1 MVDVLIVLVLLG
13 IAVAGAAVTVRYRRD
28 MRAGRERIARSG
40 SRAIRTEYG
49 SIAYARVGDGYPVLV
64 VHGNA
69 GGFDQ
74 GLLLAGWSIDP
85 GFQVIAPSRFGY
97 PGSAM
102 PPDPS
107 VAMQADAFAALLD
120 ALGIEQAAVV
130 GYSAGSASAI
140 QFALRHPERLSAL
153 VLVEPVAPGKGP
165 VMPKPIFTVFFKS
178 DFIYW
183 ATVTCFRLIVEG
195 AWAGVP
201 PGKRLTPEDKAE
213 VRMLLSSLLP
223 VSARV
228 DGSSFDIYVSTP
240 GLLNAPESDYP
251 FGSIRTPA
259 LVVSAVDD
267 PLALHENARALA
279 KKIPNA
285 RLQAV
290 PGGGHML
297 LGHHEEV
304 RQGITEFLR
313 NTVASPPH
321 SRRWAGRDTPP
332 TPCRSGG
339 ALFPPH
345 SSPGRSGRRGRPS
358 RRSRCGS

>member
-1 MVDVLIVLVLLG
+1 MVDLPIVLVLLG
-13 IAVAGAAVTVRYRRD
+13 IAVAGVAVTARYRGD
-28 MRAGRERIARSG
+28 MRAVRERIESLESRVARTACG
-40 SRAIRTEYG
+40 PIGYV
-49 SIAYARVGDGYPVLV
+49 RVGDGYPVLV

-74 GLLLAGWSIDP
+74 GLMLADWTIDP

-97 PGSAM
+97 PGSPM
-102 PPDPS
+102 PPRAS
-107 VAMQADAFAALLD
+107 VAMQADAFAVLLD
-120 ALGIEQAAVV
+120 ALAIERAAVV
-130 GYSAGSASAI
+130 GYSAGSASAL
-140 QFALRHPERLSAL
+140 QFAVRHPDRVSAL

-183 ATVTCFRLIVEG
+183 ATITGFWPIIG
-195 AWAGVP
+195 GPWAGVP
-201 PGKRLTPEDKAE
+201 PGLRLTPKDKAE
-213 VRMLLSSLLP
+213 IRELLMSLLP

-240 GLLNAPESDYP
+240 GLLDAPENDYP
-251 FGSIRTPA
+251 FGSIGAPT

-279 KKIPNA
+279 EKIPNA

-304 RQGITEFLR
+304 RQGITGFLR
-313 NTVASPPH
+313 STVASPPQP
-321 SRRWAGRDTPP
+321 R
-332 TPCRSGG
+332 
-339 ALFPPH
+339 
-345 SSPGRSGRRGRPS
+345 
-358 RRSRCGS
+358 

>member
-1 MVDVLIVLVLLG
+1 MPMADVLFVLILLG
-13 IAVAGAAVTVRYRRD
+13 IAVVGAAVAVRYRRD
-28 MRAGRERIARSG
+28 MRAGRERIERSG
-40 SRAIRTEYG
+40 SRVVRTDYG
-49 SIAYARVGDGYPVLV
+49 SIAYARAGEGYPVLV

-74 GLLLAGWSIDP
+74 GLLLADWTIGP

-97 PGSAM
+97 PGSPM

-107 VAMQADAFAALLD
+107 VAMQADAYASLLD
-120 ALGIEQAAVV
+120 ALAIEQAAVV

-140 QFALRHPERLSAL
+140 QFAVRHPERLSAL

-183 ATVTCFRLIVEG
+183 ATITFFQPIIG
-195 AWAGVP
+195 GPWAGVP
-201 PGKRLTPEDKAE
+201 PGKRLTPKDKAD

-228 DGSSFDIYVSTP
+228 DGSAFDIYVSTP
-240 GLLNAPESDYP
+240 GLLNATESDYP
-251 FGSIRTPA
+251 FGRIGTPA

-267 PLALHENARALA
+267 PLALHENARALVE
-279 KKIPNA
+279 KIPNA

-304 RQGITEFLR
+304 RQGIMEFLR
-313 NTVASPPH
+313 STVASPPQP
-321 SRRWAGRDTPP
+321 R
-332 TPCRSGG
+332 
-339 ALFPPH
+339 
-345 SSPGRSGRRGRPS
+345 
-358 RRSRCGS
+358 

>member
-1 MVDVLIVLVLLG
+1 MAELLIVLVLLG
-13 IAVAGAAVTVRYRRD
+13 IAVAGAAVAVRYRRD
-28 MRAGRERIARSG
+28 MRAARERIERSG
-40 SRAIRTEYG
+40 SRVVLTDYG
-49 SIAYARVGDGYPVLV
+49 SIAYARAGSGYPVLV

-74 GLLLAGWSIDP
+74 GLLLAGWTIDP

-97 PGSAM
+97 PGSPM

-120 ALGIEQAAVV
+120 ALAIEQAAVV
-130 GYSAGSASAI
+130 GYSAGSASAL
-140 QFALRHPERLSAL
+140 QFAVRHPERLSAL

-165 VMPKPIFTVFFKS
+165 VMPKPIFTVFFKN

-183 ATVTCFRLIVEG
+183 ATITYFQSIVG
-195 AWAGVP
+195 GPWAGVP
-201 PGKRLTPEDKAE
+201 PGLRLTPKDKAE
-213 VRMLLSSLLP
+213 IRELLMSLLP

-240 GLLNAPESDYP
+240 GLLDAPENDYP
-251 FGSIRTPA
+251 FGSIGAPT

-279 KKIPNA
+279 EKIPNA

-304 RQGITEFLR
+304 RQGITGFLR
-313 NTVASPPH
+313 STVASPPQP
-321 SRRWAGRDTPP
+321 R
-332 TPCRSGG
+332 
-339 ALFPPH
+339 
-345 SSPGRSGRRGRPS
+345 
-358 RRSRCGS
+358 

>member
-1 MVDVLIVLVLLG
+1 MADLLIVLVLSG
-13 IAVAGAAVTVRYRRD
+13 IAVAGAAVAVRYRRD
-28 MRAGRERIARSG
+28 MRAARARIERSG
-40 SRAIRTEYG
+40 SRVARTDYG
-49 SIAYARVGDGYPVLV
+49 RIAYARVGDGYPVLI

-74 GLLLAGWSIDP
+74 GLMLAGWTIDP

-97 PGSAM
+97 PGSSM
-102 PPDPS
+102 PPEAS
-107 VAMQADAFAALLD
+107 VAMQADAYASLLD
-120 ALGIEQAAVV
+120 ALSIEQAAVV
-130 GYSAGSASAI
+130 GYSAGSASAL
-140 QFALRHPERLSAL
+140 QFAIRHPERVPAL

-165 VMPKPIFTVFFKS
+165 VMPRPIFTIFFKS

-183 ATVTCFRLIVEG
+183 ATVTYLRSIVGG

-201 PGKRLTPEDKAE
+201 PGLRLTPKDKAE
-213 VRMLLSSLLP
+213 VGALLSSLLP

-279 KKIPNA
+279 EKIPNA

-290 PGGGHML
+290 PGGGHPL

-304 RQGITEFLR
+304 RQGIAEFLQS
-313 NTVASPPH
+313 TVASPPQP
-321 SRRWAGRDTPP
+321 R
-332 TPCRSGG
+332 
-339 ALFPPH
+339 
-345 SSPGRSGRRGRPS
+345 
-358 RRSRCGS
+358 

>member
-1 MVDVLIVLVLLG
+1 MADLLIVLVLLG
-13 IAVAGAAVTVRYRRD
+13 IAVAGAAVTVRYRSA
-28 MRAGRERIARSG
+28 MRAARERIERSG
-40 SRAIRTEYG
+40 SRVARTACG
-49 SIAYARVGDGYPVLV
+49 PIAYARAGDGYPVLV

-74 GLLLAGWSIDP
+74 GLLLADWTIDP

-97 PGSAM
+97 PGSPM
-102 PPDPS
+102 PSRAS
-107 VAMQADAFAALLD
+107 VAMQADACASLLD

-140 QFALRHPERLSAL
+140 QFAVRHPERVPAL

-183 ATVTCFRLIVEG
+183 ATVTFFRPIIGGPWV
-195 AWAGVP
+195 GVP
-201 PGKRLTPEDKAE
+201 PGKRLTPKDKADIRE
-213 VRMLLSSLLP
+213 LLMSLLP

-240 GLLNAPESDYP
+240 GLLSASESDYP
-251 FGSIRTPA
+251 FEKIRAPT

-267 PLALHENARALA
+267 PLALHENARALVE
-279 KKIPNA
+279 KIPNA

-313 NTVASPPH
+313 NTVASPPQP
-321 SRRWAGRDTPP
+321 R
-332 TPCRSGG
+332 
-339 ALFPPH
+339 
-345 SSPGRSGRRGRPS
+345 
-358 RRSRCGS
+358 